1 MDKWEIARDR
11 IVLKESIGHGA
22 FGAVWRARLSHP
34 DGELEIQTVAVKCFT
49 RKTHLISLKCIYK
62 TNSNIPIMLWCFH
75 ILQPLL
81 ERKEEKL

>member
-11 IVLKESIGHGA
+11 IVLKESIGHGGA

-49 RKTHLISLKCIYK
+49 RKTHLISLKCI
-62 TNSNIPIMLWCFH
+62 
-75 ILQPLL
+75 
-81 ERKEEKL
+81 